1 MIEIRDLNITY
12 GTTDPTVACSGVDL
26 TINTK
31 EFLSIIGP
39 SGCGKTSMLKV
50 IDGLMAATSGEVLID
65 GVPVDGPG
73 PDRAVVFQG
82 FALLP
87 WANVLDN
94 VAFGLEARGV
104 PRAER
109 EQIARHH
116 IAQVGLAGFEHRYP
130 SQLSGGMQQR
140 VGLARALAVDP
151 NILLM
156 DEPFGAVD
164 AQTRQLLQEDL
175 LEIWQRNEK
184 TVVFITHSMEE
195 AVYLSDRVVIMH
207 PRPGRVAE
215 ILEVDL
221 PRPRGPEIRE
231 DPEFARLTA
240 YVWRS
245 LRDSVRDEVTHG

>member
-1 MIEIRDLNITY
+1 RR
-12 GTTDPTVACSGVDL
+12 
-26 TINTK
+26 
-31 EFLSIIGP
+31 
-39 SGCGKTSMLKV
+39 
-50 IDGLMAATSGEVLID
+50 VLFRSD
-65 GVPVDGPG
+65 GVPADGPG